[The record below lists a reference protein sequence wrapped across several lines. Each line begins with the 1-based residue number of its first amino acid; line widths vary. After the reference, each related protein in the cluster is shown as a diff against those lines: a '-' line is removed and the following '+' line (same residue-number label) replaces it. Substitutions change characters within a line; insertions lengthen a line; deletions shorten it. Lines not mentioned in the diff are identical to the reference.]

1 MMHRNCSDTA
11 SSAFF
16 DMNAA
21 LSSLNDVMYLKIL
34 SNRTI
39 LSTLNAE
46 YGIGKKNPR

>member
-1 MMHRNCSDTA
+1 MQRNWSETA

-21 LSSLNDVMYLKIL
+21 LSSLKEVMDLKIL
-34 SNRTI
+34 SNLTI

-46 YGIGKKNPR
+46 YGIGKKKPR